1 VSLPVFKVEPE
12 LLAGLDRGQTLT
24 VTGAEARHAV
34 TVRRLAPGE
43 ALELVDGAGTRVTAE
58 LLEGQQERMTLRVR
72 SVAAEP
78 ARRPRLALAQ
88 ALAKGER
95 DLLAVET
102 ATELGADE
110 VVPWQAERSIVRWK
124 KERAAKSREK
134 WANTVAAAA
143 KQSRRAAWP
152 GLGPLCSTAELAE
165 QLREPGT
172 LGVVLHE
179 DAQQSLAQLL
189 GVPGGHGPVGT
200 GAGAAGADRQ
210 WAQAERIV
218 VVVGPEGGITPA
230 ELELLSGAGARVA
243 RLGPEVLRSSTAGPA
258 ALAVLSASLGRWSA
272 PRG

>member
-1 VSLPVFKVEPE
+1 MSLPVFKVEPA
-12 LLAGLDRGQTLT
+12 LLAGTDRGRTLT
-24 VTGAEARHAV
+24 VTGSEARHAV

-43 ALELVDGAGTRVTAE
+43 ALELVDGAGTRATAE
-58 LLEGQQERMTLRVR
+58 LVEGQQERMELRVR
-72 SVAAEP
+72 SVSAEP
-78 ARRPRLALAQ
+78 ERLPRLALAQ

-110 VVPWQAERSIVRWK
+110 VLPWQAERSIVRWK
-124 KERAAKSREK
+124 KERAVKSREK

-165 QLREPGT
+165 RLREPGT

-179 DAQQSLAQLL
+179 DATQSLAELL
-189 GVPGGHGPVGT
+189 GVPGFSGPGPEWT
-200 GAGAAGADRQ
+200 D
-210 WAQAERIV
+210 AERIV
-218 VVVGPEGGITPA
+218 VVVGPEGGIAPA
-230 ELELLSGAGARVA
+230 ELELLAGAGARAA
-243 RLGPEVLRSSTAGPA
+243 RLGPEILRSSTAGPA
-258 ALAVLSASLGRWSA
+258 ALAVLSASLGRWSG